1 MYHTLTSTHCF
12 YMLNGNWQSLHHV
25 IVLKKFTTFKI
36 WNRCSS
42 LFANFCDSVKKH
54 FILVLSY
61 LTYHNKPTA
70 KPNRQTY
77 RIYWMIQL
85 VDTQSKEK
93 LTLCNQIYMKR
104 EDFRLPSALVMTP
117 HSVNSG
123 QKLSDVSTAYQ
134 SRHFSTIHESRHPQ
148 WNKMTFR
155 LPECV
160 NKFTLQF

>member
-1 MYHTLTSTHCF
+1 MYHTLTSTNCF

-25 IVLKKFTTFKI
+25 IVLKKFTTFKT

-85 VDTQSKEK
+85 VDTQSKGKTYFMQSDLYETWGFQTSFSFGDDA
-93 LTLCNQIYMKR
+93 TLCQLRSKM
-104 EDFRLPSALVMTP
+104 SA
-117 HSVNSG
+117 
-123 QKLSDVSTAYQ
+123 
-134 SRHFSTIHESRHPQ
+134 RHISHAISARFMSHAIPNGTKWPFDSQ
-148 WNKMTFR
+148 N
-155 LPECV
+155 V
-160 NKFTLQF
+160 

>member
-25 IVLKKFTTFKI
+25 IVLQKFTTFKI

-54 FILVLSY
+54 FILALSY

-85 VDTQSKEK
+85 VDTQSKGK
-93 LTLCNQIYMKR
+93 TYFMQ
-104 EDFRLPSALVMTP
+104 
-117 HSVNSG
+117 
-123 QKLSDVSTAYQ
+123 SDLYET
-134 SRHFSTIHESRHPQ
+134 
-148 WNKMTFR
+148 
-155 LPECV
+155 
-160 NKFTLQF
+160 

>member
-1 MYHTLTSTHCF
+1 MYHTLTSTNCF

-61 LTYHNKPTA
+61 LTHHNKPTA

-85 VDTQSKEK
+85 VDTQSKGKTYFMQSDLYETWGFQTSFSFGDDA
-93 LTLCNQIYMKR
+93 TLCQLRSKTIR
-104 EDFRLPSALVMTP
+104 CQHGISVTPFQHDSWVTPSPMEQNDLSTP
-117 HSVNSG
+117 RMC
-123 QKLSDVSTAYQ
+123 K
-134 SRHFSTIHESRHPQ
+134 
-148 WNKMTFR
+148 
-155 LPECV
+155 
-160 NKFTLQF
+160 